1 MSFMSCHTAIIE
13 RLFRGAQFIIVTVT
27 ALTAIIEHQDIVKQ
41 SISFTFRANY
51 AYGLFMGWIRCIQAS
66 SVSVL

>member
-13 RLFRGAQFIIVTVT
+13 RLFRAAQFIIVTV
-27 ALTAIIEHQDIVKQ
+27 AAIIEHQDIVKQ

-51 AYGLFMGWIRCIQAS
+51 TYGLFMG
-66 SVSVL
+66 